1 MAQINQQ
8 ISHENQMLIYYAL
21 ALDFIK
27 KRPIMITG
35 VYIYMMDDDGDYS
48 KRTKC
53 TICFRVNMF

>member
-35 VYIYMMDDDGDYS
+35 VYIYDG
-48 KRTKC
+48 
-53 TICFRVNMF
+53 